1 MNIYNPFKPHI
12 IQTGGT
18 FAIRQLRFTK
28 YMKFRWQYLHRENE
42 WNIWEYC
49 YTSIEMAEEEFANSK
64 NIQKETKSIK
74 FIKTLK

>member
-1 MNIYNPFKPHI
+1 
-12 IQTGGT
+12 
-18 FAIRQLRFTK
+18 
-28 YMKFRWQYLHRENE
+28 MKFRWQYLHRENE